1 MKPLQTAFYTCLA
14 LLMATMLLGDEP
26 GAANLT
32 TRFSGEQSKA
42 PRLREGAK
50 FHDRVGRFQVQG
62 ERVNFLPDDK
72 SPESIRVLENLALE
86 RVSNGLIDPR
96 SPNRW
101 IVSGTVTEYR
111 GNNYLLITRAVMR
124 EGNAK
129 SP

>member
-1 MKPLQTAFYTCLA
+1 MKSLQLAFYVCLA
-14 LLMATMLLGDEP
+14 LIVSTTLRGSEP
-26 GAANLT
+26 NASNLS
-32 TRFSGEQSKA
+32 TRFSGDQAKA
-42 PRLREGAK
+42 TRLREGAK

-96 SPNRW
+96 SSNRW

-111 GNNYLLITRAVMR
+111 GNNYLLITRAIMR
-124 EGNAK
+124 EGDAT